1 MQDYTLRASKFRN
14 IIDTGHTH
22 DKLIHTLYL
31 HCNPLDSKQ
40 KTQRNPR
47 LRYERKPSMHNSKP
61 KNPASIHL
69 QLSGES
75 VIPKYA
81 ETHRIT
87 FLGADHPQVIDC
99 NMRIRTPLT
108 NCTVTLSFLTENKKN
123 RRTHRNGSATADSGK
138 IQKQPNNARSL
149 SDTRPLAS

>member
-1 MQDYTLRASKFRN
+1 
-14 IIDTGHTH
+14 
-22 DKLIHTLYL
+22 
-31 HCNPLDSKQ
+31 
-40 KTQRNPR
+40 
-47 LRYERKPSMHNSKP
+47 MHNSKP

-99 NMRIRTPLT
+99 NMHIRTPLT
-108 NCTVTLSFLTENKKN
+108 DCTVTLSFFTENKKN
-123 RRTHRNGSATADSGK
+123 RRTRRNGSATTDSGK
-138 IQKQPNNARSL
+138 YRNSRNTLAVPCMRIGSAVNAVHADIYALTLRS
-149 SDTRPLAS
+149 

>member
-1 MQDYTLRASKFRN
+1 
-14 IIDTGHTH
+14 
-22 DKLIHTLYL
+22 
-31 HCNPLDSKQ
+31 
-40 KTQRNPR
+40 
-47 LRYERKPSMHNSKP
+47 MHNSKP

-87 FLGADHPQVIDC
+87 FLGADHPQVIDN

-108 NCTVTLSFLTENKKN
+108 DCTVTLSFLTENKKQEN
-123 RRTHRNGSATADSGK
+123 APQRICNYRFRENTETA
-138 IQKQPNNARSL
+138 A
-149 SDTRPLAS
+149 